1 MLYVA
6 SMCPMCLCVK
16 KNYLLHPLSIL
27 LKIGFKFSLKNN
39 KKVIDIDL
47 NTTDSKVVIEGIITD
62 QNEPFTVTI
71 NKTVNF
77 SDANNYPAITKA
89 TVTIADDA
97 GNIEVLTETV
107 AGTYKTKKLVGT
119 SGRTYTLTVN
129 AEGKTYTAKSTM
141 PSKVSLTDLKFEIAP
156 QPGSTED
163 KFIIFPQFLD
173 PKGTG
178 NNYRFIQSTTKKTDK
193 TIIVA
198 NDNVEDGKPNARP
211 IVSRELD
218 ILSTDTATVE
228 MHCIDKVT
236 YDYFFSLT
244 QSAGNGPGGGATPAN
259 PITNIQ
265 GGALGYFAAYT
276 VQKMTKVVK

>member
-1 MLYVA
+1 MLFIA
-6 SMCPMCLCVK
+6 SMTLMSCE
-16 KNYLLHPLSIL
+16 
-27 LKIGFKFSLKNN
+27 
-39 KKVIDIDL
+39 KVIDLDL
-47 NTTDSKVVIEGIITD
+47 NSTDPKVIIEGIITD
-62 QNEPFTVTI
+62 QNEPFKVTI

-77 SDANNYPAITKA
+77 SDANNYPVVTKA

-97 GNIEVLTETV
+97 GNSEVLTEAV
-107 AGTYKTKKLVGT
+107 AGTYKSKNLVGT
-119 SGRTYTLTVN
+119 SGRTYTLTVI

-141 PSKVSLTDLKFEIAP
+141 PSKVPITDLKFQIAP

-163 KFIIFPQFLD
+163 KYVICPQFID
-173 PKGTG
+173 PKGMG

-211 IVSRELD
+211 IISRDLD
-218 ILSTDTATVE
+218 ILLNDTATIE
-228 MHCIDKVT
+228 MHCIDKAT
-236 YDYFFSLT
+236 YDYFYSLS
-244 QSAGNGPGGGATPAN
+244 QSSGNGPGGGATPAN

-276 VQKMTKVVK
+276 VQKSSKVVK

>member
-1 MLYVA
+1 MKKIAMLFIA
-6 SMCPMCLCVK
+6 SMTLMSCE
-16 KNYLLHPLSIL
+16 
-27 LKIGFKFSLKNN
+27 
-39 KKVIDIDL
+39 KVIDLDL
-47 NTTDSKVVIEGIITD
+47 NSTDPKVIIEGIVTD
-62 QNEPFTVTI
+62 QNEPFKVTI

-77 SDANNYPAITKA
+77 SDANNYPVVTKA

-97 GNIEVLTETV
+97 GNSEVLTEAV
-107 AGTYKTKKLVGT
+107 AGTYKSKKLVGT
-119 SGRTYTLTVN
+119 SGRTYTLTVI

-141 PSKVSLTDLKFEIAP
+141 PSKVPITDLKFQIAP
-156 QPGSTED
+156 RPGSTED
-163 KFIIFPQFLD
+163 KYVIFPQFLD
-173 PKGTG
+173 PKGMG

-211 IVSRELD
+211 IISRDLD
-218 ILSTDTATVE
+218 ILLNDTATIE
-228 MHCIDKVT
+228 MHCIDKAT
-236 YDYFFSLT
+236 YDYFYSLS

-276 VQKMTKVVK
+276 VQKSTKVVK